1 MTTNVVYILVTDEII
16 PMRKAVLIVCA
27 RTNYQWT
34 EPRASGRC
42 DDSVGVFL
50 ETTFDKCPVQSLDT
64 G

>member
-1 MTTNVVYILVTDEII
+1 MLYILVTDEII
-16 PMRKAVLIVCA
+16 RMRKAVLIVCA

-50 ETTFDKCPVQSLDT
+50 ETTFDKCPVQGACTLDT